1 MSADEIEMVGHGFFF
16 EDLPIGRRFRTL
28 GRTFYEADLMA
39 FVHCTGYG
47 EVLFTDSEFV
57 KQHSDIKGR
66 LIPAAMIFSFIDGLV
81 LNYTGQ
87 HTGFAFLD
95 CDLKV
100 HGPTFVGDTVH
111 AVCEVVEAKRSRSK
125 PERGVV
131 RTRNEVVNQKGET
144 VLTYSPARWMKART
158 TG

>member
-1 MSADEIEMVGHGFFF
+1 MGSDDVEMVGHGFFF
-16 EDLPIGRRFRTL
+16 EELPVGRRFRTL

-57 KQHSDIKGR
+57 KEHSDIKGR
-66 LIPAAMIFSFIDGLV
+66 LVPAAMIFSFIDGLV
-81 LNYTGQ
+81 LNYSGQ

-100 HGPTFVGDTVH
+100 HAPTFVGDTVH
-111 AVCEVVEAKRSRSK
+111 AVCEVIEARRSRSK

-131 RTRNEVVNQKGET
+131 RTRNDVYKQDGTLVM
-144 VLTYSPARWMKART
+144 TYSPARWMKART

>member
-1 MSADEIEMVGHGFFF
+1 MSADDIEMVGHGFFF
-16 EDLPIGRRFRTL
+16 EDLPVGRRFRTI

-39 FVHCTGYG
+39 FVHVAGYG

-57 KQHSDIKGR
+57 AAHSDIKGR

-81 LNYTGQ
+81 LQYTGQ

-95 CDLKV
+95 CELKV

-111 AVCEVVEAKRSRSK
+111 AVCEVIEAKRSRSK

-131 RTRNEVVNQKGET
+131 RTRNEVMNQKGEV
-144 VLTYSPARWMKART
+144 VLTYTPARWMKART
-158 TG
+158 AG